1 MNTKG
6 KKVLILLYKMDFCCL
21 NLLGCVP
28 VHATK
33 KMPISTYLWAF
44 LFYPVAVSRQ
54 PRDHIVNN
62 IPACIGVVMQN
73 YLMRGILLLLAC
85 MITFNGLYAQG
96 WGADIGLGL
105 SYARLLRSAES
116 TKQTESIRY
125 SFGQPG
131 ICISPEI
138 FLTLNEHSRVIFSYQ
153 LSENKTGIQFR
164 AGRGAGSHEFNYEQ
178 FQLHNFSV
186 GYCHFRNIAH
196 DKVWMGLLV
205 KVGLANGI
213 FVGSGYG
220 ESGSGS
226 MQGYVQTQPVASGN
240 IMSSFWMPDATI
252 GITLSPPI

>member
-1 MNTKG
+1 MRR
-6 KKVLILLYKMDFCCL
+6 ILL
-21 NLLGCVP
+21 V
-28 VHATK
+28 
-33 KMPISTYLWAF
+33 
-44 LFYPVAVSRQ
+44 
-54 PRDHIVNN
+54 
-62 IPACIGVVMQN
+62 
-73 YLMRGILLLLAC
+73 LAC
-85 MITFNGLYAQG
+85 VISFNEAYGQG

-116 TKQTESIRY
+116 TKQTENIRY

-164 AGRGAGSHEFNYEQ
+164 AGRGAGSHEYNYEQ

-196 DKVWMGLLV
+196 EKVSMGLLL
-205 KVGLANGI
+205 KVGIANGLFI
-213 FVGSGYG
+213 GGGYG

-226 MQGYVQTQPVASGN
+226 TQGYVQTLPVSSDK

-252 GITLSPPI
+252 GITLSPRFEWSPLIERITLSSSLTAGFKDIYTDYSKVQYSIYTDKGIDKGTAQYKGSPLLLQFIVCYRLFMRERES